1 MSKKMFSPY
10 LVVANW
16 KMHKTNEETK
26 EFISAFLEKKSEL
39 QTQVDVVIAPPFT
52 SLSLAASLLEN
63 SQVNLGAQNM
73 HQEKKG
79 AFTGEVSSHMLV
91 SNGVKYV
98 ILGHSER
105 RSIFNETS
113 ELIAKKVVQSL
124 ESGLIPI
131 VCFGETLEQR
141 ESGDTKKIVQQQIE
155 ESLKG
160 ISSDQMKNIVLAYE
174 PVWAIGT
181 GKTATPQ
188 MAQEVHGFCR
198 KIMENK
204 WGNEVSS
211 LVPILYGGSVKPEN
225 THNLMSQPDIN
236 GALVGGASLEA
247 TSFAEIIKECSNTK
261 VNK

>member
-1 MSKKMFSPY
+1 MFSPY

-26 EFISAFLEKKSEL
+26 EFINMFLEKKS
-39 QTQVDVVIAPPFT
+39 QAQVDVVIAPPFT
-52 SLSLAASLLEN
+52 SLALAAQLLEG
-63 SQVNLGAQNM
+63 SLVNLGAQNM

-79 AFTGEVSSHMLV
+79 AFTGEISASMLV
-91 SNGVKYV
+91 SNGVSYV

-113 ELIAKKVVQSL
+113 DLVAKKVFQSL
-124 ESGLIPI
+124 ESGLKPI

-155 ESLKG
+155 ESLRDV
-160 ISSDQMKNIVLAYE
+160 SSSQMKNIVLAYE

-188 MAQEVHGFCR
+188 MAQEVHSFCR

-204 WGNEVSS
+204 WGDEVSS

-225 THNLMSQPDIN
+225 THDLMSQPDIN

-247 TSFAEIIKECSNTK
+247 GSFAEIIKECSNTK